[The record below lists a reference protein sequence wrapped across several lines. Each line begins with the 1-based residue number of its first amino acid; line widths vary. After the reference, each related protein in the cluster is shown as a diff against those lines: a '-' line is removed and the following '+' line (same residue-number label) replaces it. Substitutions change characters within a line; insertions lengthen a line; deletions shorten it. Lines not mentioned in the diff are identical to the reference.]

1 MLPKINRLRK
11 KQDFDRVFKKSIT
24 VKTGYFVFKA
34 AKNDLGIKRVAFIV
48 SQKVSKKAVIRN
60 QIRRRLSAATNLEFK
75 NIKEGA
81 DMVFIALPQIKEA
94 DSQKINKEVFSALNK
109 ARLLNKNV

>member
-24 VKTGYFVFKA
+24 IKSGYFILKV
-34 AKNDLGIKRVAFIV
+34 AKNDLGIKRVAFIT

-60 QIRRRLSAATNLEFK
+60 QARRRLSAAASLEFK
-75 NIKEGA
+75 NIKEGV

-94 DSQKINKEVFSALNK
+94 NSQEINKEVFLALNK
-109 ARLLNKNV
+109 AKLLSKNV